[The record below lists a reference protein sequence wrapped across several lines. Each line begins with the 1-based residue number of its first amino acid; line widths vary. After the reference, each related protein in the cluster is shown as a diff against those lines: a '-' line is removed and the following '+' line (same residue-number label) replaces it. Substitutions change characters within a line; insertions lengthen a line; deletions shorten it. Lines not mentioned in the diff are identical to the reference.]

1 MSCPPDDGVGG
12 DGGGNGTQGE
22 FIDPHWRV
30 RDTLE
35 QIDVARL
42 VMEQYPEAFQFVVDA
57 NGAKEAMRDGKV
69 ASFICVEGYVHYL
82 PNLHSIPLA

>member
-1 MSCPPDDGVGG
+1 
-12 DGGGNGTQGE
+12 
-22 FIDPHWRV
+22 
-30 RDTLE
+30 
-35 QIDVARL
+35 
-42 VMEQYPEAFQFVVDA
+42 MEQYPEAFQFVVDA